1 MRTGRSAAAADR
13 LLAGLGGSYE
23 EFIWSVINREE
34 R

>member
-1 MRTGRSAAAADR
+1 VPQLLTDV
-13 LLAGLGGSYE
+13 LAGLGGSYE